1 MDSHAFWIR
10 VCSACG
16 VPTVHRY
23 ASLEAAAEVPIFWS
37 AESLEPAYAP
47 CRSCGSRSGYGVEQ
61 EDGPSDWDQ
70 LLTGESGI

>member
-16 VPTVHRY
+16 VPTVPSLRLE
-23 ASLEAAAEVPIFWS
+23 LEAAAEVPIFWS

-61 EDGPSDWDQ
+61 EEDGPA
-70 LLTGESGI
+70 TGISC